1 MERRVSVSDNNFDGG
16 LNTLI
21 CQEDLCDEE
30 HPPSTP
36 SRQKRLQVSMS
47 NMALGRQAKLA
58 AVILVLLAA
67 VLLIVDISLGVHYNK
82 LTDTRLTIDD
92 TEHIENEL
100 NKLKDTYKTAT
111 ETMKN
116 ANKQLDSERSRQTQ
130 TNWEHE
136 HETKRK
142 DDYVQQID
150 KITNDI
156 ASMRSHL
163 PMISDGCRHCPPG
176 WILMNMACYYF
187 PFSVISGFKT
197 WYKARAFCQTYGG
210 DLIVIDSKDKENATV
225 NLLRKNVDRSKPF
238 NGFWIG
244 LRDVHE
250 EGTWKWFDGTVLIEG
265 YWNDDEPN
273 DIDDEDCAA
282 VYPRENFFKAWNDV
296 SCSATMKWICE
307 KAL

>member
-21 CQEDLCDEE
+21 CQEDLYDEE

-36 SRQKRLQVSMS
+36 SKQKRVQVSMS
-47 NMALGRQAKLA
+47 NMALGRHAKLA

-67 VLLIVDISLGVHYNK
+67 VLLIVDISLGVH
-82 LTDTRLTIDD
+82 
-92 TEHIENEL
+92 
-100 NKLKDTYKTAT
+100 
-111 ETMKN
+111 
-116 ANKQLDSERSRQTQ
+116 
-130 TNWEHE
+130 
-136 HETKRK
+136 
-142 DDYVQQID
+142 
-150 KITNDI
+150 
-156 ASMRSHL
+156 
-163 PMISDGCRHCPPG
+163 SDGCRHCPTG

-225 NLLRKNVDRSKPF
+225 NLLRNNVDRSKPI

-250 EGTWKWFDGTVLIEG
+250 EGTWKWLDGTVLIEG